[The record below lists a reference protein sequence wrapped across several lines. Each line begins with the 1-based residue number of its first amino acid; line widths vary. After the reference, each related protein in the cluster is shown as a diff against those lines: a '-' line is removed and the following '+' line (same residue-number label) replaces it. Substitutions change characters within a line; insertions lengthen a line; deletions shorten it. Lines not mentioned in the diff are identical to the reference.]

1 MCCWPGAPAYLHGGL
16 GIVVVIQEGWQSLH
30 NGVGVCWRG
39 PVDAACCRLWHWF
52 GFAGWALR
60 GRRVALAGGFISAT
74 CHTSTVFHSSPA
86 LSPFTPC
93 PLPPLTHP
101 GERGALTLLQTTTP
115 TSSRDWC
122 PQAPALPLS
131 SFASLRLPLRHRGIT
146 HTPAQCSWSRAHR
159 KESEA
164 DNETVPSSR
173 SASCCHH
180 PGFIPWQ
187 ARLATLLVQGPT
199 WMGALCSHGLAAGWL
214 CLFSRLRLL
223 RLLGLDQLRLS
234 YSDKLESK

>member
-1 MCCWPGAPAYLHGGL
+1 MPLAVVFGTGLDLLGGL
-16 GIVVVIQEGWQSLH
+16 CV
-30 NGVGVCWRG
+30 
-39 PVDAACCRLWHWF
+39 A
-52 GFAGWALR
+52 AGWPWLV
-60 GRRVALAGGFISAT
+60 GSSVPPAT
-74 CHTSTVFHSSPA
+74 QAQYSIHHQHCHLLLHVLYHPLLTQVREELLHSSRPPHPPPA
-86 LSPFTPC
+86 VTSVPKLQPSHFQASHPSDCLS
-93 PLPPLTHP
+93 
-101 GERGALTLLQTTTP
+101 G
-115 TSSRDWC
+115 
-122 PQAPALPLS
+122 
-131 SFASLRLPLRHRGIT
+131 RGIT

-173 SASCCHH
+173 SASRCHH

-199 WMGALCSHGLAAGWL
+199 WMGALWSHGLAAGWL

-234 YSDKLESK
+234 DSDKLESK